1 MDDKKSIYEAG
12 TELMTALQQLLHDSH
27 ALSNIRQKLPQV
39 AIREFQEIQA
49 NNAHINKVRPRG
61 KGWNHHK

>member
-12 TELMTALQQLLHDSH
+12 AELMKALQQLLHDSH
-27 ALSNIRQKLPQV
+27 ALYNIRQKLPEV
-39 AIREFQEIQA
+39 ALRKFQEIQA
-49 NNAHINKVRPRG
+49 NSAYQNKVRSRG